1 MGTPVILN
9 STENPDGSFN
19 LAPISSVFWLGWRC
33 MLGFES
39 VSQTAQNLLRTGQIV
54 INLVEDSQV
63 EAVNRLSMLTGSNP
77 VPDGKSQRG
86 YRYEPDKFG
95 IAGLTPVPSEMVRP
109 PRVQECPVQMEAEL
123 VQVISAMADEYDYS
137 RHERAA
143 DCTLAGILCFE
154 VRVKRVHVDP
164 RILMPDN
171 QDRINPDTWRPLIMS
186 FCRYYGLGPEL
197 VESELAR
204 IPELQYRSP
213 DIDRAKQEL
222 QVPGRSEVPGEIR
235 VPVEPFA
242 GDELLDTIA
251 P

>member
-1 MGTPVILN
+1 
-9 STENPDGSFN
+9 
-19 LAPISSVFWLGWRC
+19 
-33 MLGFES
+33 
-39 VSQTAQNLLRTGQIV
+39 
-54 INLVEDSQV
+54 
-63 EAVNRLSMLTGSNP
+63 
-77 VPDGKSQRG
+77 
-86 YRYEPDKFG
+86 
-95 IAGLTPVPSEMVRP
+95 
-109 PRVQECPVQMEAEL
+109 MEAEL

>member
-1 MGTPVILN
+1 MAADNVPAEPAILYMGTPVILN

-33 MLGFES
+33 LLGFGS
-39 VSQTAQNLLRTGQIV
+39 SAQTAKNLLRTGQIV

-86 YRYEPDKFG
+86 YRYEPDKFAA
-95 IAGLTPVPSEMVRP
+95 AGLTPVTSETVRP

-123 VQVISAMADEYDYS
+123 VKAIPVMADGDNYS
-137 RHERAA
+137 QHEDAA
-143 DCTLAGILCFE
+143 GSAVAGILCFE
-154 VRVKRVHVDP
+154 VRIKRVHVDP
-164 RILMPDN
+164 RILMRDN
-171 QDRINPDTWRPLIMS
+171 PDRIDPNAWRPLIMS

-204 IPELQYRSP
+204 IPETQYRSP
-213 DIDRAKQEL
+213 DIDRARREL
-222 QVPGRSEVPGEIR
+222 R
-235 VPVEPFA
+235 
-242 GDELLDTIA
+242 TT
-251 P
+251 

>member
-1 MGTPVILN
+1 MAADNICVEPSILYMGTPVILN
-9 STENPDGSFN
+9 STENSDGTFN

-33 MLGFES
+33 ILGFES

-63 EAVNRLSMLTGSNP
+63 DAVNRLSMLTGSNP

-95 IAGLTPVPSEMVRP
+95 TAGLTPVPSETVRP

-123 VQVISAMADEYDYS
+123 VQAIPAMADEYDYS
-137 RHERAA
+137 QHERAA

-154 VRVKRVHVDP
+154 VRIKRVHIDP

-171 QDRINPDTWRPLIMS
+171 QARIDPNAWRPLIMS

-204 IPELQYRSP
+204 IPEIQYRSP
-213 DIDRAKQEL
+213 DIDRAQREL
-222 QVPGRSEVPGEIR
+222 QI
-235 VPVEPFA
+235 
-242 GDELLDTIA
+242 T
-251 P
+251 

>member
-1 MGTPVILN
+1 MAADNISVEPSILYMGTPVILN
-9 STENPDGSFN
+9 STENPDGTFN
-19 LAPISSVFWLGWRC
+19 LAPISSVFWLGWRA

-39 VSQTAQNLLRTGQIV
+39 VSQTAQNLQRTGQIV

-63 EAVNRLSMLTGSNP
+63 DAVNRLSMITGSNP

-95 IAGLTPVPSEMVRP
+95 TAGLTPVPSETVRP

-123 VQVISAMADEYDYS
+123 VQAIPAMADEYDYS
-137 RHERAA
+137 QHERAA

-154 VRVKRVHVDP
+154 VRIKRVHIDP
-164 RILMPDN
+164 RILMPN
-171 QDRINPDTWRPLIMS
+171 NKDRVDPDAWRPLIMS

-204 IPELQYRSP
+204 IPEIQYRSP
-213 DIDRAKQEL
+213 DIDRAQLEL
-222 QVPGRSEVPGEIR
+222 Q
-235 VPVEPFA
+235 
-242 GDELLDTIA
+242 TT
-251 P
+251 